1 MPVAFVSY
9 ARADLGFVQTLTDA
23 LSRSDHKVAWDQD
36 EDRATVRPAARWWAE
51 ITAAIQASDKFVF
64 VISPASVASQTC
76 RRELSYAVSLHKQVI
91 PVMRR
96 EPAPGQEMPPELEG
110 IDWISFEPHAAL
122 SAQLPWLIRALDT
135 DLEISA
141 RHARLL
147 VRTAEWN
154 SSKRRR
160 RSQLLRGQ
168 ELKAYEAILDQAVSD
183 QPDSPTQEQ
192 RVYVAASRRWRRE
205 LRTFFAAGLVL
216 LAGVGYFTAVQ
227 LGQRGNQA
235 LAGTLA
241 TAADQAAA
249 TDPSVAALLEVAA
262 NQADATPDSKT
273 RLLSTGTEAL
283 SSKLTGPR
291 QAGQFGGGQPEREGP
306 GGRRR

>member
-76 RRELSYAVSLHKQVI
+76 RTRAQLRREPAQAGDTGHAA
-91 PVMRR
+91 

-273 RLLSTGTEAL
+273 RLLPPA
-283 SSKLTGPR
+283 PR
-291 QAGQFGGGQPEREGP
+291 PCPAS
-306 GGRRR
+306 